1 MSLKN
6 LFKTKYIYVYI
17 FLYNLGLFFLS
28 TENYKYLLMRKD
40 QEIMVMTAA
49 KMFYFDMNTFE
60 AAWNHHTP
68 PIFYFF
74 KLIFQFTD
82 FVNVYEGFFVLY
94 SALLISINI
103 LLYKLIYKLT
113 NSNFVSLLFSSLFIF
128 DISHTTAGEAILFD
142 NRTIGIVFQ
151 ILLLL
156 YSFKII
162 ENLNQKNVVIWSLIT
177 SICVFFLESYA
188 VSLLIIYVFLVYK
201 LGKFFLIYSQTT
213 FFLSTTIYGLILH
226 LNNELYETIQLNYI
240 FHLFGTIRKR
250 LPLEVLLNNGLFKES
265 DPVSWSS
272 LFFILSVM
280 LLVLFVFV
288 EKFKN
293 IYKTKKL
300 IFEIVYIFFL
310 AEIIHLIFSGP
321 RFINYFQ
328 IILLFVY
335 LLPIVTLF
343 YLFRSFKK
351 QEFIMF
357 LSFMFLFFMFSY
369 DNLNEILLY
378 RFNNHQQVSNLNSE
392 QKELVD
398 YINKNNSDSPEI
410 PSLNYI
416 WGFDNNFEVYLRTNS
431 LPSTRMWWWF
441 NMYYVESSGYIFDS
455 DRFYSKN
462 FEDLFIGDLNKEKP
476 KFIVIQKNFISQPY
490 FLKKHIEE
498 NYLLSHE
505 IEGFKIYKIN
515 N

>member
-1 MSLKN
+1 M
-6 LFKTKYIYVYI
+6 
-17 FLYNLGLFFLS
+17 
-28 TENYKYLLMRKD
+28 
-40 QEIMVMTAA
+40 
-49 KMFYFDMNTFE
+49 
-60 AAWNHHTP
+60 
-68 PIFYFF
+68 
-74 KLIFQFTD
+74 
-82 FVNVYEGFFVLY
+82 
-94 SALLISINI
+94 
-103 LLYKLIYKLT
+103 
-113 NSNFVSLLFSSLFIF
+113 
-128 DISHTTAGEAILFD
+128 
-142 NRTIGIVFQ
+142 
-151 ILLLL
+151 
-156 YSFKII
+156 
-162 ENLNQKNVVIWSLIT
+162 
-177 SICVFFLESYA
+177 
-188 VSLLIIYVFLVYK
+188 
-201 LGKFFLIYSQTT
+201 
-213 FFLSTTIYGLILH
+213 
-226 LNNELYETIQLNYI
+226 
-240 FHLFGTIRKR
+240 
-250 LPLEVLLNNGLFKES
+250 PLEVLLNNGLFKES

-351 QEFIMF
+351 HDFIIF